1 MSDIIKIKKLSEVS
15 KVDYFKIRNNIMGK
29 YNSMDLNEKTDV
41 ANVAFE
47 LCNKFFNKLGFR
59 IKMERI

>member
-15 KVDYFKIRNNIMGK
+15 GVDYFKIRNNVMGK
-29 YNSMDLNEKTDV
+29 YRSMDLNEKTDV

-59 IKMERI
+59 LKMERI